1 MAKKK
6 SKLSKKTRNTISGL
20 MVGFASIFAVS
31 TYMEIPWEELR
42 SFLASTLLFFL
53 VILVLA
59 ILCTTALKLLLKI
72 KQKISARF
80 GNSDQIK
87 DKE

>member
-1 MAKKK
+1 
-6 SKLSKKTRNTISGL
+6 

-31 TYMEIPWEELR
+31 TYMEIPREELR

-59 ILCTTALKLLLKI
+59 ILCITALKLLLKI
-72 KQKISARF
+72 NQKISAKF
-80 GNSDQIK
+80 ENSDQIK